1 MLTSIVFMILFYYK
15 SIQEGK
21 AQIFLNVILKHY
33 VKGPLRM
40 LRFGDKIWK
49 KKNAFTF
56 RFNVLIENVV

>member
-15 SIQEGK
+15 SLQEGK

-40 LRFGDKIWK
+40 LRPGGKFWE
-49 KKNAFTF
+49 KNAFTF
-56 RFNVLIENVV
+56 RFNVFIENVI

>member
-1 MLTSIVFMILFYYK
+1 MEMLTSIVFIILFYYK

-40 LRFGDKIWK
+40 LRPGGKF
-49 KKNAFTF
+49 
-56 RFNVLIENVV
+56 